1 MVTSAKGKEYSSDS
15 TQGQVIVQAKADA
28 AAKAAASQPFSADSS
43 ALASITPVLE
53 SISSNVMSISESV
66 TTIVAIS
73 QADSRGDAL
82 NKSNVPQDD
91 LKPETPEE
99 LSSGQMRDRGE
110 DADGGGLG
118 GLMGIGAAVGGFGKG
133 LSFWGT
139 PLAMAG
145 AATFVLFLGGLALVA
160 YLGAKAFGDGAEDI
174 ARGMETLSNA
184 DVDTDKVTALGDALM
199 SFGLAMAAEGLGKGI
214 GGLGTLVGGIA
225 DGFAGFLGIEKKDP
239 MVALKE
245 FSKTKITE
253 DELKQIE
260 INARA
265 LTVFSAAM
273 AVEGATA
280 LASSV
285 TNLVSGVVNFAAG
298 FLPAKEDPMLKMI
311 EFASHKITQEQ
322 VDQIK
327 LNSAALVGFN
337 TVMATVGAIGVV
349 EDITKLASGV
359 LSFVAGLFPD
369 KEDPMLKMIK
379 FASHKLT
386 QKEVD
391 QITLNSKALIAFSG
405 TMAASEGLGAIEKV
419 GTLVGGI
426 AKGISSFFGIKDSD
440 PLSAMADVKKFAETK
455 ITQAEADQIALNA
468 GALVKFSGAMALYSA
483 GGAVSGG
490 LDLLGGMAKGITNFF
505 GGTVGI
511 DYKEIKKFAE
521 SGIGEYEEAI
531 TKNAAVLKAFSS
543 AMAGSAKDD
552 VKTSFIN
559 IGANILGAI
568 GSIFGGKPEDKIP
581 YDEITTFASTPWTDD
596 TKTSI
601 VRNAEILTAFSLAMG
616 QNASAQAEGGWANI
630 KANFLGAVGSIFG
643 GKPEDKIPY
652 DKITKF
658 ASTPWTDDTEKS
670 IVRNSKILGAFSTA
684 MKGAANSDAD
694 VGATWTNIKAN
705 VLGAVGSI
713 FGAKPEDNI
722 PYEKITTFAAMPWTE
737 DTTKKITANAA
748 TLHAYTTAIATMSS
762 LKQEKGFWS
771 SIGSSLSGAFSALL
785 GQDSLPIEE
794 IQTFTAIDLDLKK
807 VNNNISAIEAFMNFG
822 TRMKDWTGSDM
833 GGLENLGRNMTAAAK
848 GIHIAMYGGEN
859 TEGNNYDL
867 DAAMS
872 LSQLDFNDMQTAA
885 QGIAVLRTSLTAVN
899 PTQALKA
906 ASSSMNA
913 STGGVTTVVNANNN
927 STNNTASQS
936 NTYSEMSIDH
946 DESSG
951 SIFSKVIDFVF

>member
-15 TQGQVIVQAKADA
+15 TQGKVIVRAKADA
-28 AAKAAASQPFSADSS
+28 AAKAAASSQTFSTDSS
-43 ALASITPVLE
+43 SLE
-53 SISSNVMSISESV
+53 SIKPIFENMAGKLTAITEGVSSIGENVTSLV
-66 TTIVAIS
+66 TIQ
-73 QADSRGDAL
+73 QADTRGDAL

-91 LKPETPEE
+91 LTPAPGA
-99 LSSGQMRDRGE
+99 SGGGGMSDNDLAAQQDE
-110 DADGGGLG
+110 NSALGGLG
-118 GLMGIGAAVGGFGKG
+118 GIAGFIGGLGKSM
-133 LSFWGT
+133 SFWGSKK
-139 PLAMAG
+139 AMIG
-145 AATFVLFLGGLALVA
+145 VPVFLLFLAGLTAVA
-160 YLGAKAFGDGAEDI
+160 KLGAMVFSSSAETI
-174 ARGMETLSNA
+174 AEGMETLSNA
-184 DVDTDKVTALGDALM
+184 DVDTDKVIQLGKALAL
-199 SFGLAMAAEGLGKGI
+199 FGGAMAAEGIGKGI
-214 GGLGTLVGGIA
+214 GSLGSLVSGIA

-239 MVALKE
+239 MVALKAFAQHE
-245 FSKTKITE
+245 ITE
-253 DELKQIE
+253 KEVKQIE
-260 INARA
+260 LNAKA
-265 LTVFSAAM
+265 LSVFSVAM
-273 AVEGATA
+273 AVNAGADFATSVGN
-280 LASSV
+280 LA
-285 TNLVSGVVNFAAG
+285 SGVVSFVAG

-311 EFASHKITQEQ
+311 EFAGHEITQKQ

-327 LNSAALVGFN
+327 LNSAALVGFS
-337 TVMATVGAIGVV
+337 TVMATVKAIGVV
-349 EDITKLASGV
+349 EDIADLASGV
-359 LSFVAGLFPD
+359 VNFVGSFFP
-369 KEDPMLKMIK
+369 KGSDPM
-379 FASHKLT
+379 
-386 QKEVD
+386 VD
-391 QITLNSKALIAFSG
+391 
-405 TMAASEGLGAIEKV
+405 M
-419 GTLVGGI
+419 
-426 AKGISSFFGIKDSD
+426 
-440 PLSAMADVKKFAETK
+440 KKFAETK
-455 ITQAEADQIALNA
+455 ITQAEADQIILNSKALIAFAPTMAIAKVGGAAGDIASMFGGIANGISSLFGIEKADPMADMKKFAETKITQVEADQIALNA
-468 GALVKFSGAMALYSA
+468 GAIVKFSTAMALYSA
-483 GGAVSGG
+483 SGAVSGG

-521 SGIGEYEEAI
+521 SGIGEYEEAV

-543 AMAGSAKDD
+543 AMSSSAKDD

-643 GKPEDKIPY
+643 
-652 DKITKF
+652 
-658 ASTPWTDDTEKS
+658 
-670 IVRNSKILGAFSTA
+670 
-684 MKGAANSDAD
+684 
-694 VGATWTNIKAN
+694 
-705 VLGAVGSI
+705 
-713 FGAKPEDNI
+713 AKPEDNI

-748 TLHAYTTAIATMSS
+748 TLHAYTTAIAKMSS
-762 LKQEKGFWS
+762 LKQEEGFWS

-833 GGLENLGRNMTAAAK
+833 GGLDKLGSNMAAAAQ
-848 GIHIAMYGGEN
+848 GMYVAMYGGVYRV
-859 TEGNNYDL
+859 GNNITVKPGQALTNIDT
-867 DAAMS
+867 A
-872 LSQLDFNDMQTAA
+872 DFTSVSTGVNMLRTAFTGAGMQT
-885 QGIAVLRTSLTAVN
+885 QQLQTAS
-899 PTQALKA
+899 AE
-906 ASSSMNA
+906 MDA
-913 STGGVTTVVNANNN
+913 STGGITTVVNANNN